1 MAGNSLP
8 ARQQLEDFRSAL
20 AARSRAGVNQTASVM
35 LTARLALGAQWA
47 AVAQALQHNGEFG
60 LAYQALQL
68 LLEQTNRDPKGVI
81 QTALLLA
88 RFGRH
93 AAAREMLDT
102 LPSELTQTTE
112 IAYFSG
118 TLAMNMGDLTAA
130 ETNLRNAI
138 ATNPGS
144 GQSWLALTTLITPT
158 ATDHQSLE
166 RLCKV
171 SDRLSAIDRGALF
184 YALGRAREEFS
195 SPQLTFEAF
204 TQGARIMSKIRG
216 YDASADRQSAAQAT
230 SGWAMGSIANLV
242 PRQSEERRKAIF
254 VTGLPRSGT
263 TLVEQILASHPQVS
277 GGDEL
282 GIAAICAAEIGGA
295 SSMSLERW
303 NAQRHNSSELSDLY
317 YHLLEQRVPGSG
329 AVIDKSIDST
339 RYLGLLVTILP
350 QSRII
355 WVRRN
360 PLDCAWSAYR
370 TCFVKGVDWSW
381 SLNDI
386 AAHFHLEDQLLRI
399 WQTVL
404 GERILILD
412 YEQLVRDP
420 LSSIKLILRHAEL
433 SVEPAVF
440 SPHLTKR
447 SVTTASAMQVRQP
460 ISTKAIGTSAPFQ
473 ELMKPFSDAYLALQ
487 QGN

>member
-1 MAGNSLP
+1 MGS
-8 ARQQLEDFRSAL
+8 
-20 AARSRAGVNQTASVM
+20 SR
-35 LTARLALGAQWA
+35 
-47 AVAQALQHNGEFG
+47 QALKHNGEFG

-68 LLEQTNRDPKGVI
+68 LLEQTNRDPQGVI

-93 AAAREMLDT
+93 AAAREVLDT
-102 LPSELTQTTE
+102 LPIEHTRTTE

-118 TLAMNMGDLTAA
+118 TLAMNMGDLSAA

-138 ATNPGS
+138 ATNPES

-171 SDRLSAIDRGALF
+171 SDRLSAIDRGTLF

-230 SGWAMGSIANLV
+230 SGWAMDSIANLM
-242 PRQSEERRKAIF
+242 PRQSEERRKTIF

-277 GGDEL
+277 GGEEL
-282 GIAAICAAEIGGA
+282 GIAAICAAEIGGPSA
-295 SSMSLERW
+295 MSLERW
-303 NAQRHNSSELSDLY
+303 SAQRHNSTELSDLY

-329 AVIDKSIDST
+329 AAIDKSIDST
-339 RYLGLLVTILP
+339 RYLGLLAAILP

-370 TCFVKGVDWSW
+370 TCFVKGADWSW
-381 SLNDI
+381 SLTDI
-386 AAHFHLEDQLLRI
+386 AAHFHLEDQLLSI

-404 GERILILD
+404 GERILVLD

-420 LSSIKLILRHAEL
+420 QPSIERLLRHVEL

-440 SPHLTKR
+440 KPHLTKR

-460 ISTKAIGTSAPFQ
+460 ISTKAIGTAAPFQ
-473 ELMKPFSDAYLALQ
+473 ELMKPFSDSYLALQ